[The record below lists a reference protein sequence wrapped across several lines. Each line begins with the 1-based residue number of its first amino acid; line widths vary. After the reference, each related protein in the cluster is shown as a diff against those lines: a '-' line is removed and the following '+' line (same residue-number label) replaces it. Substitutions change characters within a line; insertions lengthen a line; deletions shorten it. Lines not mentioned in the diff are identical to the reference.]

1 MRTLRLSRAAT
12 LLVAACVSSDVPRTG
27 AQIDIR
33 DAAAFQ
39 ALPSVALYPDKPLCA
54 DAVACLTPVRPYA
67 VVGANGDV
75 VLLTAS
81 GRGAE
86 VGRVRAGTDSAVHLG
101 REGSGP
107 GEYRIPGLLGISAG
121 GDALVFDIVARRT
134 LKFASDGTV
143 LSTALVTLPPAPLGG
158 FGFVNGELRILS
170 TDVPRAAGDSLPVYV
185 FALDSGASAARR
197 RDSIEL
203 RQPAYGLM
211 EGRALPQLFTPATFF
226 ALREDGVVAFVD
238 GAKMNLALFDTSGAL
253 VRRIGF
259 DLEPRTPSESD
270 IVEARA
276 LRLRGFPPGRMRE
289 AAERALAQPAQ
300 SRMPLVTGL
309 VAMHDGELW
318 LRGAPTAKGTT
329 VEWLV
334 CAPNGE
340 PLRRVT
346 ASVDDAVLGK
356 DGVRYL
362 VSRTDEDGSR
372 YWWMT
377 LR

>member
-1 MRTLRLSRAAT
+1 MRTLRLSCAAS
-12 LLVAACVSSDVPRTG
+12 LLVAACVSSDVPRTK
-27 AQIDIR
+27 AQIAIR
-33 DAAAFQ
+33 DAAAFE
-39 ALPSVALYPDKPLCA
+39 ALPSLAFFPDRPLCA
-54 DAVACLTPVRPYA
+54 DPVACLTPVRPYA
-67 VVGANGDV
+67 VVSANGDV

-86 VGRVRAGTDSAVHLG
+86 VGRVHAGTDSAVRVG

-107 GEYRIPGLLGISAG
+107 GEYRIPGLLGLSNS

-134 LKFASDGTV
+134 LRFASDGTV

-158 FGFVNGELRILS
+158 FGFVDGELRILS
-170 TDVPRAAGDSLPVYV
+170 TDVPKAAGDSLPVYV

-197 RDSIEL
+197 RNAIEL

-211 EGRALPQLFTPATFF
+211 ELRAPPQLFTPAAFF

-238 GAKMNLALFDTSGAL
+238 GAKMSLALFDAAGAL
-253 VRRIGF
+253 VRQIGF

-270 IVEARA
+270 IAEARA

-289 AAERALAQPAQ
+289 AAERALTQSTQ
-300 SRMPLVTGL
+300 SRMPLVTGI

-318 LRGAPTAKGTT
+318 LRGAPNARGTT

-346 ASVDDAVLGK
+346 APVDDAVLGK
-356 DGVRYL
+356 HGARYL
-362 VSRTDEDGSR
+362 VSRTDEEGSR

-377 LR
+377 VR